1 MEERSHRLSKT
12 SALCLY
18 LPAFYCIWILW
29 EFWVRGSI
37 GSAMEN
43 QVLAQFVKSGL
54 IKNLVWTLPA
64 ILLIRYFQG
73 EVAIPLKEMFSPRV
87 PWRKYLSIFLAFT
100 LYVLAGSFLQ
110 NGALTVSREFDME
123 KVVILLFVGL
133 TEETVFRGW
142 LLNATVREDSKWPA
156 ILLNTL
162 LFLAIHFP
170 KWLHAGEFLSNFTNL
185 GFVSVLAMGVI
196 FSLTF
201 LQSRRLWV
209 PIALHMYW
217 DLLVFLFL

>member
-1 MEERSHRLSKT
+1 MEKRSHRLSKT

-18 LPAFYCIWILW
+18 LPAFYGIWILW
-29 EFWVRGSI
+29 EFRVRDFISTAI
-37 GSAMEN
+37 PNEI
-43 QVLAQFVKSGL
+43 LAQFVKSGL

-64 ILLIRYFQG
+64 ILLIRYFQD
-73 EVAIPLKEMFSPRV
+73 EFAIPLKEMFSPQV
-87 PWRKYLSIFLAFT
+87 HWAKYLPIFLAFT

-110 NGALTVSREFDME
+110 NGALALSRTFDLE

-142 LLNATVREDSKWPA
+142 LLNATVREDNKWPA
-156 ILLNTL
+156 ILLNAL

-185 GFVSVLAMGVI
+185 GFVSVLAMGII

-209 PIALHMYW
+209 PIVLHMYW